1 MIFKILK
8 QYDYFNECEEIEIA
22 KGKNKLP
29 MTLSEG
35 LSQFK
40 RQNKYKK

>member
-29 MTLSEG
+29 STLSEG
-35 LSQFK
+35 IDQIK
-40 RQNKYKK
+40 RTLKYKK